1 MRTGLEQLY
10 AQTDFEARVAQDPVG
25 VVHRYTSPL
34 DQELAGFIAASF
46 AYGRVGSFRPVIE
59 GVLDFLDTQ
68 GGPRAGI
75 QDLDLCAAQQSLGG
89 LVYRFNRGG
98 DLLLL
103 LLALQ
108 GVVRAHGSLERAA
121 AGESIQQ
128 AMGSLVDALLG
139 QAMVHG
145 PKLGILATEPKA
157 LPRGFRYWMT
167 HPRSGSACKRL
178 SMYLRWMVRSGEE
191 GLDLG
196 IWKQL
201 TPAQLLIPVDTH
213 VLRTARFLGMTRA
226 KTGSWRVAEEI
237 TAWLRKMDPVDPVRY
252 DFAIAHLGISGA
264 CKGKRDPEACPVC
277 PLDSVCRARWGRG
290 RKPVRNAG
298 Y

>member
-1 MRTGLEQLY
+1 MGPKRLARVRSGLEQLY
-10 AQTDFEARVAQDPVG
+10 AQTDFAARVAQDPVG
-25 VVHRYTSPL
+25 VVHRYTEAP

-59 GVLDFLDTQ
+59 RVLDHLDAH

-75 QDLDLCAAQQSLGG
+75 EALDLPAAQQSLGD
-89 LVYRFNRGG
+89 LVYRFNRGR
-98 DLLLL
+98 DLHLL

-108 GVVRAHGSLERAA
+108 GVLKVHGSLERAA
-121 AGESIQQ
+121 AGDSAQE
-128 AMGSLVDALLG
+128 AMGALVDALLAQAVACSG
-139 QAMVHG
+139 QLELSVAD
-145 PKLGILATEPKA
+145 PKE

-178 SMYLRWMVRSGEE
+178 TMYLRWMVRSGQE

-196 IWKQL
+196 IWRRL
-201 TPAQLLIPVDTH
+201 SPAQLLIPVDTH
-213 VLRTARFLGMTRA
+213 VLRTARFLGLTRA

-237 TAWLRKMDPVDPVRY
+237 TGWLRKMDPEDPVRY

-264 CKGKRDPEACPVC
+264 CKGKRDPLACPLC
-277 PLDSVCRARWGRG
+277 PLDPVCRAR
-290 RKPVRNAG
+290 
-298 Y
+298 